1 MIKQIAVFLENQ
13 AGKASAC
20 CKTLKEAGI
29 NLLAISIADTKE
41 FGILRLITD
50 ADEKALESLRG
61 AGYLASIVELVGVEV
76 PHRTGALSDLLILL
90 GDGNVNVLDLA
101 RVYSHVRGSIP
112 LKDDYTKACAKLTSG
127 DEINISDAARLYA
140 HVKGTK
146 PLW

>member
-20 CKTLKEAGI
+20 CKTLKEAGV

-50 ADEKALESLRG
+50 ADEKALKSLRS

-76 PHRTGALSDLLILL
+76 PHQTGALSDLLILL
-90 GDGNVNVLDLA
+90 GDGNVNVEYM
-101 RVYSHVRGSIP
+101 YSYAEADGHAKIAFKTGTPEKAVEI
-112 LKDDYTKACAKLTSG
+112 LKKAGAKVL
-127 DEINISDAARLYA
+127 
-140 HVKGTK
+140 
-146 PLW
+146 

>member
-90 GDGNVNVLDLA
+90 GDGNVNVEYM
-101 RVYSHVRGSIP
+101 YSYAEADGHAKIAFKTNTPEKAVEI
-112 LKDDYTKACAKLTSG
+112 LKKADAKVL
-127 DEINISDAARLYA
+127 
-140 HVKGTK
+140 
-146 PLW
+146 